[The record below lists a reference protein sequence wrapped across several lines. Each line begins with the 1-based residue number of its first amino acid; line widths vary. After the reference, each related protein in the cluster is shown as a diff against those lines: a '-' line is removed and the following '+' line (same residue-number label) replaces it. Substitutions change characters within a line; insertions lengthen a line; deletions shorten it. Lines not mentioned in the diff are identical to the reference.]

1 MVPKNGIYIIQGEL
15 NHVVAALRRNN
26 RWSGGH
32 FHQVHADKFDLLV
45 FRRAQCEFYR
55 SIVVN
60 VRQILK
66 ESILIRKVV

>member
-32 FHQVHADKFDLLV
+32 FHQVHVDKFD
-45 FRRAQCEFYR
+45 
-55 SIVVN
+55 
-60 VRQILK
+60 
-66 ESILIRKVV
+66 